1 MRVVG
6 IYWAIGE
13 SDSSRVKRG
22 GFDARSPPQH
32 RTGRRARKH
41 STRRQRHR
49 SLQTAPV
56 FSKLDPRC
64 GWRLCGAHS
73 GTNVIVINRRKGETT
88 MAFTAMLSELYNA
101 FRRRVG
107 GDEAA
112 AKVVAEATGI
122 ADTRFHIIDGKLD
135 ALSQTM
141 DGLSQRCDVLNQPF
155 IKRELDQRF
164 DALSQ
169 AMDQR
174 FDALSRR
181 FDGLNQPF
189 VELSRALQ
197 QRTDAQ
203 LLDVLNRARDERFAF
218 GQTMDQRFDAFGHRL
233 DAMSRTIDERFGTE
247 AQRFEEMDVRLT
259 RLETRRMWL
268 EQQAEVAKA
277 RTKWWTLGILL
288 GLMLG
293 FGAKVIFDWGVP
305 TALFRGLWQN

>member
-1 MRVVG
+1 
-6 IYWAIGE
+6 
-13 SDSSRVKRG
+13 
-22 GFDARSPPQH
+22 
-32 RTGRRARKH
+32 
-41 STRRQRHR
+41 
-49 SLQTAPV
+49 
-56 FSKLDPRC
+56 
-64 GWRLCGAHS
+64 
-73 GTNVIVINRRKGETT
+73 VINRRKGETT

-155 IKRELDQRF
+155 IKRELEQRF

-181 FDGLNQPF
+181 FDGRNQPF

-197 QRTDAQ
+197 QRTDALNHSVNQ
-203 LLDVLNRARDERFAF
+203 LLDVLSRATDERFAF

-247 AQRFEEMDVRLT
+247 AQRFNGMDVQLA
-259 RLETRRMWL
+259 RLETNVARMWL

-277 RTKWWTLGILL
+277 PTKFHYLEWTLGILL

-305 TALFRGLWQN
+305 TTLFRGLWQN

>member
-1 MRVVG
+1 
-6 IYWAIGE
+6 
-13 SDSSRVKRG
+13 
-22 GFDARSPPQH
+22 
-32 RTGRRARKH
+32 
-41 STRRQRHR
+41 
-49 SLQTAPV
+49 V

-155 IKRELDQRF
+155 IKRELEQRFDALSQAMDQRF

-169 AMDQR
+169 RFDVLSQPFDELKRELDQRFDALSLAMDQR

-197 QRTDAQ
+197 QRTDALNHSVNQ
-203 LLDVLNRARDERFAF
+203 RLDVLSRAMDERFAF

-247 AQRFEEMDVRLT
+247 AQRFEGMDVQLA
-259 RLETRRMWL
+259 RLETNVARMWL

-277 RTKWWTLGILL
+277 PTKFHYLEWTLGILL

-305 TALFRGLWQN
+305 TTLFRGLWQN

>member
-1 MRVVG
+1 
-6 IYWAIGE
+6 
-13 SDSSRVKRG
+13 
-22 GFDARSPPQH
+22 
-32 RTGRRARKH
+32 
-41 STRRQRHR
+41 
-49 SLQTAPV
+49 
-56 FSKLDPRC
+56 
-64 GWRLCGAHS
+64 
-73 GTNVIVINRRKGETT
+73 VINRRKGETT
-88 MAFTAMLSELYNA
+88 MPFTAMLSELYNA

-112 AKVVAEATGI
+112 AKAVAENRPFNGLKRELDQRYEALTQALYQVEVLSRATDQRLG
-122 ADTRFHIIDGKLD
+122 AFGQTMEQRFD
-135 ALSQTM
+135 ALRQRF
-141 DGLSQRCDVLNQPF
+141 DVLSQPF
-155 IKRELDQRF
+155 DELKRELDQRF

-197 QRTDAQ
+197 QRTDALNHSVNQ
-203 LLDVLNRARDERFAF
+203 RLDVLSRAMDERFAF

-247 AQRFEEMDVRLT
+247 AQRFEGMDVQLA
-259 RLETRRMWL
+259 RLETNVARMWL

-277 RTKWWTLGILL
+277 PTKFHYLEWTLGILL

-305 TALFRGLWQN
+305 TTLFRGLWQN